1 MWTNKK
7 KLKGFTLL
15 DTSIAVIIS
24 IGVLFVSMTMLSRVP
39 NTTEDTVGQG
49 SIIAVDAALNDIKND
64 YYRALEYTVAGD
76 TITFVAEDYVNTYS
90 YDKPSGKLSKNGL
103 VMVVCDDFD
112 IEVNR
117 SSLFVSI
124 KTEGGKLMDLS
135 VYK

>member
-1 MWTNKK
+1 MWNNKK

-15 DTSIAVIIS
+15 ETSMAVIIS
-24 IGVLFVSMTMLSRVP
+24 IGVLFVSLTMLSRVP

-49 SIIAVDAALNDIKND
+49 SVVAVDAALNDIKKD
-64 YYRALEYTVAGD
+64 YFRAVEYTVAGD
-76 TITFVAEDYVNTYS
+76 TITFVTEDYVNTYS

-103 VMVVCDDFD
+103 VMVVCDGFD